1 MQIKISHTNHPT
13 HILSDYSGIIAQVNV
28 FKGDIMVNIE
38 KYLILFLIGG
48 IGYGAI
54 EVAFRGYTH
63 WSMVFTGGTAFLI
76 LYMIHNFSDRSIF
89 IKAFWG
95 MIAITAL
102 ELAVGIIVNIIFKL
116 NVWDYTNMPGNF
128 LGQITLQ
135 FSACWYGLSFIVF
148 LVLENIHIFTVLQK
162 S

>member
-1 MQIKISHTNHPT
+1 MINP
-13 HILSDYSGIIAQVNV
+13 
-28 FKGDIMVNIE
+28 E
-38 KYLILFLIGG
+38 KYIILFLIGG

-63 WSMVFTGGTAFLI
+63 WSMVLTGGTAFLI
-76 LYMIHNFSDRSIF
+76 LFLIQNNSESSIF

-95 MIAITAL
+95 MIAITTL
-102 ELAVGIIVNIIFKL
+102 ELAVGIIVNIVFKL

-148 LVLENIHIFTVLQK
+148 LVLENIHVLTALQK